1 MKEIEFKGKVINMD
15 DFMSEKRIVDVSN
28 SIKVDNYG
36 NVYSGNK
43 SMRIL
48 SERNILVKDN
58 DGKYKANKAF
68 VIYYAFTK
76 KQIQIGDCI
85 VFLDGNKDNCRM
97 DNIVVKKYSDIVND
111 VYIQTKQGY
120 PRVVTISR
128 NRSVNLLPSQQG
140 SSIKS
145 YCQTMMKTL
154 KNMVLSM
161 LEPSDVPEPAFI
173 IYESICRKDPGF
185 KNDIPFNLFLD
196 LIDGLTNSQYKLI
209 NYRLIDDG
217 GYVLS
222 NNGYISFN
230 TAYELSAL
238 GIDEPAFMEYIYDKS
253 MPSRVQIVRY
263 SESTQ
268 YVYKRIKAYTLNS
281 MIPLMNERFNVVI
294 NIEHLDDKY
303 HSFLTGSNGE
313 LCNEHAQM
321 EFFGSFDYV
330 LKAIIEAFFKFESSL
345 INESESNGIV
355 KEENVC
361 QIED

>member
-1 MKEIEFKGKVINMD
+1 MKEIEFKGEVISMD
-15 DFMSEKRIVDVSN
+15 NFMSEKRIVDVSN

-36 NVYSGNK
+36 NVYSGN
-43 SMRIL
+43 RIL
-48 SERNILVKDN
+48 KEKNILVRDDN
-58 DGKYKANKAF
+58 GKYKANKAYI
-68 VIYYAFTK
+68 IYYAFTK

-97 DNIVVKKYSDIVND
+97 DNIVIKKHSDIVND
-111 VYIQTKQGY
+111 IYIQTRQGY
-120 PRVVTISR
+120 PRIVSISK
-128 NRSVNLLPSQQG
+128 NRSVNPLSYQQEP
-140 SSIKS
+140 SIKS

-161 LEPSDVPEPAFI
+161 LEPSNVPEPAFI

-185 KNDIPFNLFLD
+185 KNDIPFNLFLE

-209 NYRLIDDG
+209 NYRLVDDG

-230 TAYELSAL
+230 TAHELSAL
-238 GIDEPAFMEYIYDKS
+238 GIDEPAFMEYIYDKN

-281 MIPLMNERFNVVI
+281 MISLMSERFNIVV
-294 NIEHLDDKY
+294 NIEYLDGKY

-345 INESESNGIV
+345 INEGESNGIV
-355 KEENVC
+355 KEESVC
-361 QIED
+361 QTED

>member
-1 MKEIEFKGKVINMD
+1 MKEIEFKGEVISMD

-36 NVYSGNK
+36 NVYSGN
-43 SMRIL
+43 RIL
-48 SERNILVKDN
+48 KEKNILVRDDN
-58 DGKYKANKAF
+58 GKYKANKAYI
-68 VIYYAFTK
+68 IYYAFTK

-85 VFLDGNKDNCRM
+85 VFLDGNKDNCKM
-97 DNIVVKKYSDIVND
+97 DNIIVKKYSDIVNE
-111 VYIQTKQGY
+111 VYIQTRQGY
-120 PRVVTISR
+120 PRIVSISK
-128 NRSVNLLPSQQG
+128 NRSINPLPSQQG
-140 SSIKS
+140 PLVKS

-209 NYRLIDDG
+209 NYRLIDDE
-217 GYVLS
+217 YILS

-238 GIDEPAFMEYIYDKS
+238 GIDEPAFMEYIYDKN

-281 MIPLMNERFNVVI
+281 MIPLMNERFNVIV
-294 NIEHLDDKY
+294 NIEYLEDEY
-303 HSFLTGSNGE
+303 HSFLTGSNNE
-313 LCNEHAQM
+313 LCKEHAKM

-345 INESESNGIV
+345 INEGESGEIV

-361 QIED
+361 QAEN

>member
-1 MKEIEFKGKVINMD
+1 MKEIEFKGEVISMD
-15 DFMSEKRIVDVSN
+15 DFMSERRIVDVSN

-36 NVYSGNK
+36 NVYSGD
-43 SMRIL
+43 RIL
-48 SERNILVKDN
+48 REKNILVRDDN
-58 DGKYKANKAF
+58 GKYKANKAYI
-68 VIYYAFTK
+68 IYYAFTK
-76 KQIQIGDCI
+76 RQIQIGDCI
-85 VFLDGNKDNCRM
+85 VFLDRDKGNCRM
-97 DNIVVKKYSDIVND
+97 DNIIVKKYSDIVNE
-111 VYIQTKQGY
+111 VYIQTRQGY
-120 PRVVTISR
+120 PRIVSISK
-128 NRSVNLLPSQQG
+128 NRSINPLPSQQG

-154 KNMVLSM
+154 RNMVLSM
-161 LEPSDVPEPAFI
+161 LEPSDVSEPAFI

-209 NYRLIDDG
+209 NYRLVDDD

-238 GIDEPAFMEYIYDKS
+238 GIDEPAFMEYIYDKN

-263 SESTQ
+263 SEGTQ

-281 MIPLMNERFNVVI
+281 MIPLMNERFNVVV
-294 NIEHLDDKY
+294 NIEYVNDRY
-303 HSFLTGSNGE
+303 RSFLTGSNGE
-313 LCNEHAQM
+313 LRKEYAQM
-321 EFFGSFDYV
+321 KFFGSFDYV

-345 INESESNGIV
+345 VNEDESGEIV

-361 QIED
+361 QTED

>member
-1 MKEIEFKGKVINMD
+1 MKEIEFKGEIISMD
-15 DFMSEKRIVDVSN
+15 NFMSEKRVVDVSN

-36 NVYSGNK
+36 NVYSGN
-43 SMRIL
+43 RIL
-48 SERNILVKDN
+48 SEKNILVRDN
-58 DGKYKANKAF
+58 NGKYKANKAYI
-68 VIYYAFTK
+68 IYYAFTK

-111 VYIQTKQGY
+111 VYIQTRQGY
-120 PRVVTISR
+120 PRIVSISK
-128 NRSVNLLPSQQG
+128 NRSVNPLPSQQEHP
-140 SSIKS
+140 IKS

-217 GYVLS
+217 GFVLS

-238 GIDEPAFMEYIYDKS
+238 GIDEPAFMEYIYDKN

-281 MIPLMNERFNVVI
+281 MISLMNERFNIVV
-294 NIEHLDDKY
+294 NIEYLDGKY

-345 INESESNGIV
+345 VNEGESNGIV
-355 KEENVC
+355 KEESAC
-361 QIED
+361 QTED